1 MALYGPLCYEAPVAA
16 NGYVT
21 VVSVLL
27 KAVFPGGEPDV
38 RRRAMAVVAR
48 PVRSAQGWSRRGS
61 LTRAECSAFVLS
73 TVHSAR
79 PWRVRPSDAPA
90 GDAIPPPTLPRSLPG
105 ETSTELDAFPYSLTK
120 LQRPPFC
127 TFLVLVAACPG
138 VTTLLHMSTRRCKLR
153 NTSQIFAAGRYA
165 TRPGLC
171 WRGAAGRS
179 LRGGGGTGG
188 RLGRDAEWV
197 GGATRR
203 PFRATLWFRLIG
215 GKTLGPGDPRP
226 FSSSVVTLW

>member
-16 NGYVT
+16 HGYVT
-21 VVSVLL
+21 VVTVLL
-27 KAVFPGGEPDV
+27 KAVFPGVEPDV
-38 RRRAMAVVAR
+38 RRRWRAMAVVAR

-120 LQRPPFC
+120 LRRPPFC
-127 TFLVLVAACPG
+127 AHFPCSCGRLSWRL
-138 VTTLLHMSTRRCKLR
+138 RRCFIC
-153 NTSQIFAAGRYA
+153 QPAGA
-165 TRPGLC
+165 NCETRHRFSRP
-171 WRGAAGRS
+171 ADM
-179 LRGGGGTGG
+179 
-188 RLGRDAEWV
+188 RLDQGFV
-197 GGATRR
+197 GGV
-203 PFRATLWFRLIG
+203 P
-215 GKTLGPGDPRP
+215 PGAVCVG
-226 FSSSVVTLW
+226 VVELAGA

>member
-16 NGYVT
+16 HGYVT
-21 VVSVLL
+21 VVTVLL
-27 KAVFPGGEPDV
+27 KAVFPGVELDV

-48 PVRSAQGWSRRGS
+48 PVWSAQGWSRRGS

-138 VTTLLHMSTRRCKLR
+138 VYDAASYVNPQVQTAKHVTDFRGRQICDSTRALLAGCRRAQFAWGWWNWRALR
-153 NTSQIFAAGRYA
+153 A
-165 TRPGLC
+165 
-171 WRGAAGRS
+171 
-179 LRGGGGTGG
+179 
-188 RLGRDAEWV
+188 
-197 GGATRR
+197 RR
-203 PFRATLWFRLIG
+203 
-215 GKTLGPGDPRP
+215 
-226 FSSSVVTLW
+226 